1 MKKYLIPAL
10 ALGLVMTSC
19 QSDEPFAPGEGGEKQ
34 VTFTLNVPGEL
45 GTRAAAGANQ
55 SDKGGATNQ
64 GADQIKYTLVLQA
77 NNDTQILNHNQA
89 TVSGTTATFKPTVVL
104 GREYTITAYASLKDA
119 WNGENPIAI
128 TNSFNDE
135 SKDAYFKTLKHNFA
149 NGDLQPLT
157 LTRPFGKLRLVA
169 EDYDPAKTKVES
181 VTITYANPQEGT
193 FNATTEAFTIATE
206 NVAGT
211 TKPFGYYEAADVTGA
226 HTVFAEYLPAPKE
239 GEYAVT
245 FTAEVKYYGSDETY
259 SRTFNDIPVR
269 RNALTTLSGNFFTAN
284 SEIKVEV
291 KDAFEGQIPGNDE
304 EQLAIAA
311 AMGGEY
317 TLEGDIVLSKPLNIT
332 NNMTLNLNGKT
343 ITAANAKGN
352 GAAIEVAEGVSAKL
366 MGGTIKNTTPN
377 GDAAINNA
385 GELVLDDISI
395 EGAPLADGDYSAY
408 AVISSGKL
416 TIGEGVNVSA
426 DRGCLKFSGAGETV
440 INGGNFTNKDISP
453 RSLTSHVVDVENG
466 GTHKL
471 TINGGTFKHLHAT
484 TSGGVVI
491 CNRTKGTVYVNGG
504 NFSGGNYYGNNN
516 LSDYGYGGTFVVT
529 GGTYSAK
536 PAAKYIADGYNV
548 IETEVDGVKYYSV
561 VPEGAVI
568 ENPIVSA
575 SQLYVLGGTKVSGT
589 YNLLADID
597 MAGYDMKPIQLTSG
611 NDYSLVF
618 NGNGHTIKNLNL
630 VQDYQNGMN
639 VSGLFNILHSGKE
652 INVNDLK
659 LVNATSN
666 SGKYSA
672 VVLAYNSTSAV
683 INLNNVDVDGAT
695 ISAET
700 VSPLVGYTT
709 GSINLKDCDVANISM
724 TGEKTEKIGAFVGTA
739 NQGSC
744 VVKVVN
750 CVNNTDYKEAGRVI
764 NGATMIIDGKQY
776 VANNDALA
784 NALNSGANNILLA
797 AGEFE
802 MPGSFSAN
810 NVTISGA
817 DKENSILKITSQLR
831 ANNKSLTLK
840 NLTTKVP
847 TGLYYSEST
856 FAWIHYLENFSM
868 INCNSDGRIRLNS
881 HSATI
886 EKCRFDVTT
895 SSGFDGYAIFY
906 YGPTDSNVKVSNSVF
921 NTVGKAIVLYNE
933 GQPVLNLDVTN
944 CQFKSSASTDKAAI
958 QMHAEYGISGTVDIV
973 NSSATGFANINGGL
987 WNELN
992 NNTKETTDNFE
1003 ITVDG
1008 VKVH

>member
-45 GTRAAAGANQ
+45 GTRAAAGLNQ

-77 NNDTQILNHNQA
+77 NNDTQILNHDQA

-119 WNGENPIAI
+119 WNGVNPIAI

-211 TKPFGYYEAADVTGA
+211 TKPFGYYEAADATGA

-259 SRTFNDIPVR
+259 SRKFNDIPVR

-395 EGAPLADGDYSAY
+395 EGAPIADGGYPNY
-408 AVISSGKL
+408 AVYTSGKL
-416 TIGEGVNVSA
+416 VVEEGTTITS
-426 DRGCLKFSGAGETV
+426 DRGALYMSNGADVT
-440 INGGNFTNKDISP
+440 INGGNISVTDALGS
-453 RSLTSHVVDVENG
+453 RVLTAHVIYAYG
-466 GTHKL
+466 STSKL
-471 TINGGTFKHLHAT
+471 TINDGNFALNYNAAGGLGA
-484 TSGGVVI
+484 SVI
-491 CNRTKGTVYVNGG
+491 CPAGATIKVFDGDFR
-504 NFSGGNYYGNNN
+504 YYGVQGGQSGIFQNYMG
-516 LSDYGYGGTFVVT
+516 YGAPVDVYGGTFNDNTVT
-529 GGTYSAK
+529 KSGN
-536 PAAKYIADGYNV
+536 IADGYEAV
-548 IETEVDGVKYYSV
+548 EKDGLY
-561 VPEGAVI
+561 
-568 ENPIVSA
+568 
-575 SQLYVLGGTKVSGT
+575 YVLTTSVSTANQLCQTLSVMAITGSTEEIKLTDNINLSGVEWSQIGTSEKPFAGT
-589 YNLLADID
+589 L
-597 MAGYDMKPIQLTSG
+597 
-611 NDYSLVF
+611 
-618 NGNGHTIKNLNL
+618 NGNGKKISNLSIDNTDYAALIAYTAENAQIKNL
-630 VQDYQNGMN
+630 
-639 VSGLFNILHSGKE
+639 ILE
-652 INVNDLK
+652 NVNIQ
-659 LVNATSN
+659 SN
-666 SGKYSA
+666 KH
-672 VVLAYNSTSAV
+672 
-683 INLNNVDVDGAT
+683 
-695 ISAET
+695 
-700 VSPLVGYTT
+700 
-709 GSINLKDCDVANISM
+709 
-724 TGEKTEKIGAFVGTA
+724 
-739 NQGSC
+739 
-744 VVKVVN
+744 
-750 CVNNTDYKEAGRVI
+750 
-764 NGATMIIDGKQY
+764 
-776 VANNDALA
+776 
-784 NALNSGANNILLA
+784 A
-797 AGEFE
+797 AGVVCVAGE
-802 MPGSFSAN
+802 
-810 NVTISGA
+810 
-817 DKENSILKITSQLR
+817 
-831 ANNKSLTLK
+831 
-840 NLTTKVP
+840 
-847 TGLYYSEST
+847 GL
-856 FAWIHYLENFSM
+856 
-868 INCNSDGRIRLNS
+868 
-881 HSATI
+881 TI
-886 EKCRFDVTT
+886 E
-895 SSGFDGYAIFY
+895 
-906 YGPTDSNVKVSNSVF
+906 NVKVSGVITAVSYAGGIVHNAANVTIKNCENNAKVSANRAGGIASWV
-921 NTVGKAIVLYNE
+921 TVGANIENVINTGDITGEVGASGIAHGFAGSIKNAVNRGDIKSNYFEAAAGIAGVQKAASTYEYCYNYGNVTSIYDDANASAAGILGQSPGSASTLKYCANYGNITAVASYAAGIAYSLYGTINASYCYNE
-933 GQPVLNLDVTN
+933 GVVNGADGAGAIAPKAQYG
-944 CQFKSSASTDKAAI
+944 AGDKASYCLNAGTI
-958 QMHAEYGISGTVDIV
+958 TSSNGIVYQGS
-973 NSSATGFANINGGL
+973 
-987 WNELN
+987 N
-992 NNTKETTDNFE
+992 NNTSCYYYDGNVLKSVSGNTEVFTEDAM
-1003 ITVDG
+1003 TVLNGGADTEFFRVENG
-1008 VKVH
+1008 KICVK

>member
-45 GTRAAAGANQ
+45 GTRAAAGLNQ

-77 NNDTQILNHNQA
+77 NNDTQILNHDQA

-119 WNGENPIAI
+119 WNGVNPIAI

-211 TKPFGYYEAADVTGA
+211 TKPFGYYEAADATGA

-259 SRTFNDIPVR
+259 SRKFNDIPVR

-395 EGAPLADGDYSAY
+395 EGAPIADGGYPNY
-408 AVISSGKL
+408 AVYTSGKL
-416 TIGEGVNVSA
+416 VVEEGTTITS
-426 DRGCLKFSGAGETV
+426 DRGALYMSNGADVT
-440 INGGNFTNKDISP
+440 INGGNISVTDALGT
-453 RSLTSHVVDVENG
+453 RALTAHVIYAYG
-466 GTHKL
+466 STSKL
-471 TINGGTFKHLHAT
+471 TINDGNFALNYNAAGGLGA
-484 TSGGVVI
+484 SVI
-491 CNRTKGTVYVNGG
+491 CPAGATIKVFDGDFR
-504 NFSGGNYYGNNN
+504 YYGVQGGQSGIFQNYMG
-516 LSDYGYGGTFVVT
+516 YGAPVDVYGGTFNDNTVT
-529 GGTYSAK
+529 KSGN
-536 PAAKYIADGYNV
+536 IADGYEAV
-548 IETEVDGVKYYSV
+548 EKDGLY
-561 VPEGAVI
+561 
-568 ENPIVSA
+568 
-575 SQLYVLGGTKVSGT
+575 YVLTTSVSTANQLCQTLSVMAITGSTEEIKLTDNINLSGVEWSQIGTSEKPFAGT
-589 YNLLADID
+589 L
-597 MAGYDMKPIQLTSG
+597 
-611 NDYSLVF
+611 
-618 NGNGHTIKNLNL
+618 NGNGKKISNLSIDNTDYAALIAYTAENAQIKNL
-630 VQDYQNGMN
+630 
-639 VSGLFNILHSGKE
+639 ILE
-652 INVNDLK
+652 NVNIQ
-659 LVNATSN
+659 SN
-666 SGKYSA
+666 KH
-672 VVLAYNSTSAV
+672 
-683 INLNNVDVDGAT
+683 
-695 ISAET
+695 
-700 VSPLVGYTT
+700 
-709 GSINLKDCDVANISM
+709 
-724 TGEKTEKIGAFVGTA
+724 
-739 NQGSC
+739 
-744 VVKVVN
+744 
-750 CVNNTDYKEAGRVI
+750 
-764 NGATMIIDGKQY
+764 
-776 VANNDALA
+776 
-784 NALNSGANNILLA
+784 A
-797 AGEFE
+797 AGVVCVAGE
-802 MPGSFSAN
+802 
-810 NVTISGA
+810 
-817 DKENSILKITSQLR
+817 
-831 ANNKSLTLK
+831 
-840 NLTTKVP
+840 
-847 TGLYYSEST
+847 GL
-856 FAWIHYLENFSM
+856 
-868 INCNSDGRIRLNS
+868 
-881 HSATI
+881 TI
-886 EKCRFDVTT
+886 E
-895 SSGFDGYAIFY
+895 
-906 YGPTDSNVKVSNSVF
+906 NVKVSGVITAVSYAGGIVHNAANVTIKNCENNAKVSANRAGGIASWV
-921 NTVGKAIVLYNE
+921 TVGANIENVINTGDITGEVGASGIAHGFAGSIKNAVNRGDIKSNYFEAAAGIAGVQKAASTYEYCYNYGNVTSIYDDANASAAGILGQSPGSASTLKYCANYGNITAVASYAAGIAYSLYGTINASYCYNE
-933 GQPVLNLDVTN
+933 GVVNGADGAGAIAPKAQYG
-944 CQFKSSASTDKAAI
+944 AGDKASYCLNAGTI
-958 QMHAEYGISGTVDIV
+958 TSSNGIVYQGS
-973 NSSATGFANINGGL
+973 
-987 WNELN
+987 N
-992 NNTKETTDNFE
+992 NNTSCYYYDGNVLKNVSGNTEVATEAAMSVLNGGTDTEFFSVENGK
-1003 ITVDG
+1003 IC
-1008 VKVH
+1008 VK

>member
-1 MKKYLIPAL
+1 MKKYLFPAL

-77 NNDTQILNHNQA
+77 NNDTQILNHDQA

-119 WNGENPIAI
+119 WNGVNPIEI

-245 FTAEVKYYGSDETY
+245 FTVLVKYDGSTETY

-269 RNALTTLSGNFFTAN
+269 RNALTTLSGNFFTAGA
-284 SEIKVEV
+284 EITVEV
-291 KDAFEGQIPGNDE
+291 DDDFDNFIPGKGNAE
-304 EQLAIAA
+304 EQLRMVAI
-311 AMGGEY
+311 MGGSY
-317 TLEGDIVLSKPLNIT
+317 TLPCDIVLSEPLKVEAD
-332 NNMTLNLNGKT
+332 MTLNLNGKT
-343 ITAANAKGN
+343 ISNLN
-352 GAAIEVAEGVSAKL
+352 GYAIE
-366 MGGTIKNTTPN
+366 N
-377 GDAAINNA
+377 
-385 GELVLDDISI
+385 
-395 EGAPLADGDYSAY
+395 YS
-408 AVISSGKL
+408 KL
-416 TIGEGVNVSA
+416 TISGEGNMEGLGGIRSH
-426 DRGCLKFSGAGETV
+426 GGKLIIE
-440 INGGNFTNKDISP
+440 GGNYTCSSNWSNGTFNHILKAENTE
-453 RSLTSHVVDVENG
+453 VV
-466 GTHKL
+466 
-471 TINGGTFKHLHAT
+471 INGGTFDATVGGTNNAMINVSENSVVTINAGTFKNVNGMIPQFAPYMFTYEKNGKLIINGGDFYGGWRFNGETAT
-484 TSGGVVI
+484 TDI
-491 CNRTKGTVYVNGG
+491 YGG
-504 NFSGGNYYGNNN
+504 NFTVSYDGQSFHAASTHV
-516 LSDYGYGGTFVVT
+516 LTIYGGTFSLENGGKLNPANHLAT
-529 GGTYSAK
+529 GYK
-536 PAAKYIADGYNV
+536 V
-548 IETEVDGVKYYSV
+548 LETTVDGVKYYSV
-561 VPEGAVI
+561 VKEGAVI

-575 SQLYVLGGTKVSGT
+575 SQLYALGGTKVSGT

-597 MAGYDMKPIQLTSG
+597 MSGLNMQPITVSG
-611 NDYSLVF
+611 NNSELIF

-630 VQDYQNGMN
+630 VNSTIN
-639 VSGLFNILHSGKE
+639 VPVAGLFTTNHVAKKLTVS
-652 INVNDLK
+652 DLK
-659 LVNATSN
+659 IVNATSN
-666 SGKYSA
+666 SNDYSS
-672 VVLAYNSTSAV
+672 VVFAYNSDGCEV
-683 INLNNVDVDGAT
+683 NLNNVDVEGAT
-695 ISAET
+695 IKGKTASA
-700 VSPLVGYTT
+700 LVGYTT
-709 GSINLKDCDVANISM
+709 NNVNLRNCDVNNITM
-724 TGEKTEKIGAFVGTA
+724 TGERADKIGAFVGTA
-739 NQGSC
+739 IGA
-744 VVKVVN
+744 N
-750 CVNNTDYKEAGRVI
+750 CTVTVSNCTNNTEYKEAGRVI
-764 NGATMIIDGKQY
+764 NGATMTIDGMQY

-802 MPGSFSAN
+802 MPTSFKAN

-831 ANNKSLTLK
+831 AENKSLTLK

-856 FAWIHYLENFSM
+856 FAWIHYLKNFSM

-906 YGPTDSNVKVSNSVF
+906 YGPTASNVKVSNSVF

-933 GQPVLNLDVTN
+933 GKPVLNLDVTN

-958 QMHAEYGISGTVDIV
+958 QMHTEYGISGTVDIV
-973 NSSATGFANINGGL
+973 NSTATGFANINGGL
-987 WNELN
+987 WNEVN
-992 NNTKETTDNFE
+992 NNTKVSTDNFE

>member
-1 MKKYLIPAL
+1 MKKYLFPAL

-77 NNDTQILNHNQA
+77 NNDTQILNHDQA

-239 GEYAVT
+239 GEYPVT
-245 FTAEVKYYGSDETY
+245 FTVLVKYDGSTETY

-366 MGGTIKNTTPN
+366 MGGTIKNTTTN

-385 GELVLDDISI
+385 GELVLDDITI
-395 EGAPLADGDYSAY
+395 EGAPIADGGYPNY
-408 AVISSGKL
+408 AVYTSGKL
-416 TIGEGVNVSA
+416 VVEEGTTITS
-426 DRGCLKFSGAGETV
+426 DRGALHMSNGADVT
-440 INGGNFTNKDISP
+440 INGGNISVTDALGT
-453 RSLTSHVVDVENG
+453 RTLTAHVIYAYG
-466 GTHKL
+466 STSKL
-471 TINGGTFKHLHAT
+471 TINDGNFALNYEAPQ
-484 TSGGVVI
+484 GVGASVI
-491 CNRTKGTVYVNGG
+491 CPAGATIKVFDGDFR
-504 NFSGGNYYGNNN
+504 YYGVQGGQSGIFQNYMG
-516 LSDYGYGGTFVVT
+516 YGAPVDVYGGTFNDNTVT
-529 GGTYSAK
+529 KSGN
-536 PAAKYIADGYNV
+536 IADGYEAV
-548 IETEVDGVKYYSV
+548 EKDGLY
-561 VPEGAVI
+561 
-568 ENPIVSA
+568 
-575 SQLYVLGGTKVSGT
+575 YVLTTSVSTANQLCNALSVMAITGSTEEIMLTDDINLSGVEWNQIGTSEKPFAGT
-589 YNLLADID
+589 L
-597 MAGYDMKPIQLTSG
+597 
-611 NDYSLVF
+611 
-618 NGNGHTIKNLNL
+618 NGNGKKISNLTIANTEYAALIAYTAENAQIKNLTL
-630 VQDYQNGMN
+630 
-639 VSGLFNILHSGKE
+639 E
-652 INVNDLK
+652 NVNIQ
-659 LVNATSN
+659 SN
-666 SGKYSA
+666 KH
-672 VVLAYNSTSAV
+672 
-683 INLNNVDVDGAT
+683 
-695 ISAET
+695 
-700 VSPLVGYTT
+700 
-709 GSINLKDCDVANISM
+709 
-724 TGEKTEKIGAFVGTA
+724 
-739 NQGSC
+739 
-744 VVKVVN
+744 
-750 CVNNTDYKEAGRVI
+750 
-764 NGATMIIDGKQY
+764 
-776 VANNDALA
+776 
-784 NALNSGANNILLA
+784 A
-797 AGEFE
+797 AGVVCVAGE
-802 MPGSFSAN
+802 
-810 NVTISGA
+810 
-817 DKENSILKITSQLR
+817 
-831 ANNKSLTLK
+831 
-840 NLTTKVP
+840 
-847 TGLYYSEST
+847 
-856 FAWIHYLENFSM
+856 
-868 INCNSDGRIRLNS
+868 RL
-881 HSATI
+881 TI
-886 EKCRFDVTT
+886 E
-895 SSGFDGYAIFY
+895 
-906 YGPTDSNVKVSNSVF
+906 NVKVSGVITASSYAGGIVHNAANVTIKNCENNAAVSANRAGGIASWVTVSANIENVI
-921 NTVGKAIVLYNE
+921 NTGDITGEVGASGIAHGFAGSIKNAVNTGDIKSNYFEAAAGIAGVQKAASTYEYCYNYGNVTSIYDDANASAAGILGQSAGSASTLKYCANYGNVTAVASYAAGIAYSLYGTINASYCYNE
-933 GQPVLNLDVTN
+933 GVVNGADGAGAIAPKAQYGTG
-944 CQFKSSASTDKAAI
+944 DKANYCLNAGTI
-958 QMHAEYGISGTVDIV
+958 TSSNGTVYQG
-973 NSSATGFANINGGL
+973 S
-987 WNELN
+987 N
-992 NNTKETTDNFE
+992 NNTSCYYYNGNVLKSVSGNTETTTE
-1003 ITVDG
+1003 TAMTVLNGGTDTDFFSIENG
-1008 VKVH
+1008 KICVK

>member
-1 MKKYLIPAL
+1 MKKYLFPAL

-77 NNDTQILNHNQA
+77 NNDTQILNHDQA

-169 EDYDPAKTKVES
+169 EDYDPAKAKVES

-193 FNATTEAFTIATE
+193 FNTTTEAFTIATE

-211 TKPFGYYEAADVTGA
+211 TKPFGYYEAADATGA
-226 HTVFAEYLPAPKE
+226 HTVFAEYLPAPKT
-239 GEYAVT
+239 GEYPVT
-245 FTAEVKYYGSDETY
+245 FTVLVKYDGSTETY

-304 EQLAIAA
+304 EQLIIAA

-343 ITAANAKGN
+343 ITAANAKGD
-352 GAAIEVAEGVSAKL
+352 GAVIEVAEGVSAKL
-366 MGGTIKNTTPN
+366 MGGTVKNTTPN

-385 GELVLDDISI
+385 GELVLENITI
-395 EGAPLADGDYSAY
+395 EGAPLADGGYSAY

-440 INGGNFTNKDISP
+440 INGGNFTNNDIGS
-453 RSLTSHVVDVENG
+453 RSLTSHVVDVEDG

-471 TINGGTFKHLHAT
+471 TINGGTFEHRHAT

-529 GGTYSAK
+529 GGTYDAQ
-536 PAAKYIADGYNV
+536 PAAKYIATGCKVEEKDGLYYVLATSVSTANQLYKTLSVMTEIGSTEEIKLTDDINLSGIEWNQIGTSEKPFAGTLNGNGKKISNLTIANTEYAALIAYTAENAQIKNLTLENVNIRSNKYAAGVVCVAENGLTIENVNVSGEITATSYAAGLVLMNNDDSDAVHFSKCTNNATITSKRAGGIAAWVTGNSTFNNVTNNGDIEGSISAAGITNRIAGTIKNARNYGEIKGTGTEASSGIASIQVGDSSYEYCYNYGNV
-548 IETEVDGVKYYSV
+548 TSTHDNPNASAAGILGQSAGSASTLKYCANYGNITAVASYAAGIAYSLYGTINASYCYN
-561 VPEGAVI
+561 EGAV
-568 ENPIVSA
+568 
-575 SQLYVLGGTKVSGT
+575 
-589 YNLLADID
+589 
-597 MAGYDMKPIQLTSG
+597 
-611 NDYSLVF
+611 
-618 NGNGHTIKNLNL
+618 NG
-630 VQDYQNGMN
+630 
-639 VSGLFNILHSGKE
+639 
-652 INVNDLK
+652 
-659 LVNATSN
+659 A
-666 SGKYSA
+666 
-672 VVLAYNSTSAV
+672 
-683 INLNNVDVDGAT
+683 DGAGAIAPKAQYGT
-695 ISAET
+695 GDKANYCLNAGT
-700 VSPLVGYTT
+700 VTS
-709 GSINLKDCDVANISM
+709 SN
-724 TGEKTEKIGAFVGTA
+724 GTVY
-739 NQGSC
+739 QGS
-744 VVKVVN
+744 
-750 CVNNTDYKEAGRVI
+750 
-764 NGATMIIDGKQY
+764 
-776 VANNDALA
+776 
-784 NALNSGANNILLA
+784 
-797 AGEFE
+797 
-802 MPGSFSAN
+802 
-810 NVTISGA
+810 
-817 DKENSILKITSQLR
+817 
-831 ANNKSLTLK
+831 
-840 NLTTKVP
+840 
-847 TGLYYSEST
+847 
-856 FAWIHYLENFSM
+856 
-868 INCNSDGRIRLNS
+868 
-881 HSATI
+881 
-886 EKCRFDVTT
+886 
-895 SSGFDGYAIFY
+895 
-906 YGPTDSNVKVSNSVF
+906 
-921 NTVGKAIVLYNE
+921 
-933 GQPVLNLDVTN
+933 
-944 CQFKSSASTDKAAI
+944 
-958 QMHAEYGISGTVDIV
+958 
-973 NSSATGFANINGGL
+973 
-987 WNELN
+987 N
-992 NNTKETTDNFE
+992 NNTSCYYYNGNVLKSVSGNTEVSTEDAMTVLNGGTDTDFFSIENGK
-1003 ITVDG
+1003 IC
-1008 VKVH
+1008 VK